1 MTLNDLLPSS
11 TLTAWLP
18 LLDAIAK
25 ATIIL
30 GVAGLTTVL
39 LRRASAASR
48 HLVWTA
54 ALLAALVLPVL
65 SMALPRWQM
74 AVVTLPSVASPSAD
88 GENTSAAGR
97 EMAAAMRAKAIETRG
112 APGAARGVADTTHA
126 SRDAAAA
133 PFVATISWPAA
144 LVLVWAAGA
153 ALVLGRLLLGLDRGA
168 GNSPAHDRRRPTR
181 DGCRWL
187 ASWRTISRFRESP
200 FAGAN
205 ALRCRSR
212 MACGGRRS

>member
-30 GVAGLTTVL
+30 GVAGVTTVL

-97 EMAAAMRAKAIETRG
+97 EMAAAMRAKATQGAET
-112 APGAARGVADTTHA
+112 AARETDRASVTTDDATSFARCAQRAA
-126 SRDAAAA
+126 SRAL
-133 PFVATISWPAA
+133 PCRGRRRCCSFGR
-144 LVLVWAAGA
+144 LVLRSFSDGCS
-153 ALVLGRLLLGLDRGA
+153 LVL
-168 GNSPAHDRRRPTR
+168 S
-181 DGCRWL
+181 
-187 ASWRTISRFRESP
+187 
-200 FAGAN
+200 
-205 ALRCRSR
+205 RCR
-212 MACGGRRS
+212 

>member
-97 EMAAAMRAKAIETRG
+97 EMAAAMRRE
-112 APGAARGVADTTHA
+112 
-126 SRDAAAA
+126 S
-133 PFVATISWPAA
+133 
-144 LVLVWAAGA
+144 
-153 ALVLGRLLLGLDRGA
+153 DRG
-168 GNSPAHDRRRPTR
+168 G
-181 DGCRWL
+181 
-187 ASWRTISRFRESP
+187 
-200 FAGAN
+200 
-205 ALRCRSR
+205 
-212 MACGGRRS
+212 